1 MNSLGENND
10 LAAQIFPRSSF
21 LNRSSALNFSSVIA
35 LAAFALPADVAA
47 QTIEIDSAT
56 PGFQTP
62 GITPPPASIT
72 SSTNAPDEVQFS
84 AEQVNYDNAGNILVA
99 EGTVFLE
106 RDGQRLRA
114 DKVEWNRTTGQ
125 VVAMGN
131 VAATNPE
138 GDTAY
143 GDRIVL
149 TDSLK
154 DGMVDNLLVVMD
166 GGARFAASQGERLAN
181 GDMILRK
188 AAYTPCPVEDENG
201 CPQNPSWQVKAAQVY
216 YNKATGK
223 VRYKGARAE
232 LFGIPI
238 PLPLLSHGVD
248 NKPASGLLVPSFR
261 IDSVNGLDFEIPYYI
276 RLAENRDLT
285 ITPHIYTRIWPMMQ
299 AEYREL
305 NELGAF
311 RITGYATHGSKVDVS
326 EGETNATDRSFRGYI
341 DASGKYQI
349 SPQWSITGSA
359 RLASDRTFLR
369 RYDISRDDRL
379 RSTLA
384 VERIGGSS
392 YLSIAGWAVQTLR
405 VDDKQGLQA
414 IALPAIDF
422 RQRLIEPI
430 FAGKVELQLNS
441 LALTRTAG
449 QDTQRAF
456 AGAKW
461 DLRRLTPWGQEVD
474 FTLYARGDIYHSS
487 NNLLTEV
494 LPYRGESG
502 WQTRGIAAAAI
513 DVKWPFIGEAFGGT
527 QRLTPRVQI
536 VASPT
541 IRNVQIP
548 NEDSRAFDL
557 EDSNLFALNRF
568 PGYDRFEDGARITYG
583 LEWSLDRPGLA
594 INSVVGQSYRLNSP
608 DNRADLFPPGT
619 GLNDKTSDIV
629 GRTTVAYKDF
639 LRFTHRYR
647 LDKDNL
653 DVRRNEIDAR
663 IGSRNTYGEIGY
675 LRLDRDIDTYAEDLR
690 DREEV
695 RVGGRVQFA
704 RYWSV
709 FGSAVVDLSDTTDDP
724 TLTTDGFEPI
734 RHRLGIAY
742 EDDCVTLGVTWRRD
756 YEATG
761 DAKKGNSFLLRLA
774 IRNLGV

>member
-1 MNSLGENND
+1 MPE
-10 LAAQIFPRSSF
+10 PYF
-21 LNRSSALNFSSVIA
+21 LNRSSVLSLSPALTSA
-35 LAAFALPADVAA
+35 LAVMAFAIPSAAFAQSDAVDTNLP
-47 QTIEIDSAT
+47 T
-56 PGFQTP
+56 PQSTPDFQAP
-62 GITPPPASIT
+62 EVGPPPPST
-72 SSTNAPDEVQFS
+72 SPATEDEVQFS
-84 AEQVNYDNAGNILVA
+84 AELVSYDDSGDLFSA
-99 EGTVFLE
+99 EGGVFLE

-114 DKVEWNRTTGQ
+114 DKVEWNRRTGQ
-125 VVAMGN
+125 VVASGN

-138 GDTAY
+138 GDIAY

-154 DGMVDNLLVVMD
+154 DGVVDNLLVVME
-166 GGARFAASQGERLAN
+166 GGARFVANQGERFAN
-181 GDMILRK
+181 GDMLLRK

-201 CPQNPSWQVKAAQVY
+201 CPREPSWKVKAAEVH

-223 VRYKGARAE
+223 VKYKGARAE

-238 PLPLLSHGVD
+238 PLPLLAHSVD
-248 NKPASGLLVPSFR
+248 NQPSSGLLVPSLR
-261 IDSVNGLDFEIPYYI
+261 IDSANGVEVQLPYYF
-276 RLAENRDLT
+276 RLAQNRDFT
-285 ITPHIYTRIWPMMQ
+285 FTPHIFTETLPMLQ
-299 AEYREL
+299 ADYREL

-311 RITGYATHGSKVDVS
+311 HVTAYATHGSKVDVS
-326 EGETNATDRSFRGYI
+326 EGETNDTDKSFRGYL
-341 DASGKYQI
+341 DVAGKYQI
-349 SPQWSITGSA
+349 SPQWSVTGSG

-384 VERIGGSS
+384 VERVGGSS
-392 YLSIAGWAVQTLR
+392 YFTIAGWAVQTLR
-405 VDDKQGLQA
+405 VDDKQGQQA
-414 IALPAIDF
+414 IAFPALDF

-430 FAGKVELQLNS
+430 FAGKVELQVNS

-456 AGAKW
+456 AGVKW
-461 DLRRLTPWGQEVD
+461 DLRRLTPWGQEVN
-474 FTLYARGDIYHSS
+474 FTLYGRGDIYHSS
-487 NNLLTEV
+487 DNLLTEV

-502 WQTRGIAAAAI
+502 WQTRGIAAAAV
-513 DVKWPFIGEAFGGT
+513 DVKWPFIGEAFGGI
-527 QRLTPRVQI
+527 QKFTPRVQI
-536 VASPT
+536 VASPH

-568 PGYDRFEDGARITYG
+568 PGYDRFEDGSRITYG

-594 INSVVGQSYRLNSP
+594 VNTIVGQSYRLD
-608 DNRADLFPPGT
+608 DNKPGLFPPGT
-619 GLNDKTSDIV
+619 GLSDRTSDIV

-639 LRFTHRYR
+639 LRVTHRYR
-647 LDKDNL
+647 LDKDNFA
-653 DVRRNEIDAR
+653 VRRNEVDAR
-663 IGSRNTYGEIGY
+663 IGNRNTYGEIGY
-675 LRLDRDIDTYAEDLR
+675 LRLDRDIDTFAEDLR

-695 RVGGRVQFA
+695 RVGGRIAFA

-709 FGSAVVDLSDTTDDP
+709 FGSAIVDLSDASDDP
-724 TLTTDGFEPI
+724 SYTTDGFEPI

-761 DAKKGNSFLLRLA
+761 DASKGNSFLLRLA
-774 IRNLGV
+774 IRNLGI

>member
-1 MNSLGENND
+1 M
-10 LAAQIFPRSSF
+10 
-21 LNRSSALNFSSVIA
+21 NRSSAFSFSSA
-35 LAAFALPADVAA
+35 LALTAFAAAFALPSGASA
-47 QTIEIDSAT
+47 QTVEADIAT

-62 GITPPPASIT
+62 GITPPPPAYPAG
-72 SSTNAPDEVQFS
+72 APDEVQFS
-84 AEQVNYDNAGNILVA
+84 AEKVSYDNDGNIFLA
-99 EGTVFLE
+99 EGGVFLE

-114 DKVEWNRTTGQ
+114 DKVEWNRQTGE
-125 VVAMGN
+125 VVASGN

-138 GDTAY
+138 GDIAY
-143 GDRIVL
+143 GDKITL

-154 DGMVDNLLVVMD
+154 DGIVDNLLVVME
-166 GGARFAASQGERLAN
+166 GGARFAANQGERLAN

-188 AAYTPCPVEDENG
+188 AAYSPCPVEDENG
-201 CPQNPSWQVKAAQVY
+201 CPKEPSWQVKAAQVY

-248 NKPASGLLVPSFR
+248 NRPSSGLLVPSFR
-261 IDSVNGLDFEIPYYI
+261 IDSVNGVDIQLPYYF

-285 ITPHIYTRIWPMMQ
+285 ITPHIYTETLPVLQ

-311 RITGYATHGSKVDVS
+311 RVTGYATHGSKVDVS
-326 EGETNATDRSFRGYI
+326 EGETDAVDKSFRGYI
-341 DASGKYQI
+341 DAAGKYQI
-349 SPQWSITGSA
+349 SPQWSVTGSA

-379 RSTLA
+379 RSTIAL
-384 VERIGGSS
+384 ERVGGSS
-392 YLSIAGWAVQTLR
+392 YFTIAGWAVQTLR

-414 IALPAIDF
+414 IAFPAIDF
-422 RQRLIEPI
+422 RQRLIEPV
-430 FAGKVELQLNS
+430 FAGKVELQVNS

-449 QDTQRAF
+449 QDTQRVF
-456 AGAKW
+456 AGARW

-474 FTLYARGDIYHSS
+474 FTLYARGDAYHSS
-487 NNLLTEV
+487 DNLLTEV
-494 LPYRGESG
+494 VPYRGKSG
-502 WQTRGIAAAAI
+502 WQTRAIGAAAI
-513 DVKWPFIGEAFGGT
+513 DVKWPLVGEAFGGT
-527 QRLTPRVQI
+527 QRLTPRVQL
-536 VASPT
+536 VASPPVKN
-541 IRNVQIP
+541 IDIP

-568 PGYDRFEDGARITYG
+568 PGYDRFEDSARITYG
-583 LEWSLDRPGLA
+583 LEWALDRPGLS
-594 INSVVGQSYRLNSP
+594 INTIVGQSYRINDKP
-608 DNRADLFPPGT
+608 ELFPPGT
-619 GLNDKTSDIV
+619 GLSSRTSDIV

-647 LDKDNL
+647 LDKD
-653 DVRRNEIDAR
+653 DFAVRRNEIDAR
-663 IGSRNTYGEIGY
+663 IGNRNTYGEIGY
-675 LRLDRDIDTYAEDLR
+675 LRLDRNILNFAEDLS

-709 FGSAVVDLSDTTDDP
+709 FGSAIVDLSGKQEDP
-724 TLTTDGFEPI
+724 TLTSDGFEPI

-761 DAKKGNSFLLRLA
+761 DARKGNSFLLRLA